1 MLRRNAATAGFALA
15 LALVAT
21 PALAQAGP
29 DDAFTPG
36 KAGAGDTST
45 ALYTDAKAMAAKA
58 PAPAP
63 GLVDALVRDLGIDAG
78 QAKTRLVNEAA
89 AAKVEPVLA
98 ARLGEKFGGAW
109 VAGPTAELV
118 VATSDSTQVSAIL
131 KTGAQAKVVRHSLA
145 TLDAAKGAL
154 DAKAEGSP
162 KSIASW
168 YVDVQDNSVVVLARD
183 TAEAQAFVDASGADA
198 SLVRVRQTAEQP
210 QPFYDVRGG
219 DAYYM
224 GGRCSVGFSVTKSG
238 SQGGFVTAG
247 HCGDVGTATQGHNR
261 VAQGTFRGSS
271 FPGND
276 YAWVEVNSQWTP
288 TGVVNAYNS
297 GILPVR
303 GSTQRAVGSSI
314 CRAGSTTGYHCG
326 TIGQHNTSV
335 TYPEG
340 TISGV
345 TRTSVCAEPGDS
357 GGSYISGDQ
366 AQGVT
371 SGGSGNCS
379 SGGTTYHQPVNEILS
394 AYGLTLATDGGTEP
408 PPPTGCTGY
417 GRTLSGSATSSGQNL
432 YSSGF
437 TAGSG
442 THRLCLDGPN
452 GVDFDLYLQ
461 KQSGSSWVN
470 VASGTSS
477 GPDESF
483 TYNGTSGTYR
493 VRIHAYSGTGAFTV
507 GVTTP

>member
-1 MLRRNAATAGFALA
+1 MLRRSAVTAGFALA

-21 PALAQAGP
+21 PATAQAGP
-29 DDAFTPG
+29 DGSFAPG
-36 KAGAGDTST
+36 KAGPGDTTT
-45 ALYTDAKAMAAKA
+45 ALYTEAKAMAAKG

-63 GLVDALVRDLGIDAG
+63 GLVDAMVRDLGISSE
-78 QAKTRLVNEAA
+78 QAAARLVNEAA
-89 AAKVEPVLA
+89 ASKVEPVLA
-98 ARLGEKFGGAW
+98 DRLGEKFAGAW
-109 VAGPTAELV
+109 VTGPTAELV
-118 VATSDSTQVSAIL
+118 VATNDSAKVADIL
-131 KTGAQAKVVRHSLA
+131 KTGAQAKLVRHSLA
-145 TLDAAKGAL
+145 ALDAAKGAL

-168 YVDVQDNSVVVLARD
+168 YVDLQGNRVVVLARD
-183 TAEAQAFVDASGADA
+183 TAEAEAFVAASGADA
-198 SLVRVRQTAEQP
+198 SLVQVERTAEEP
-210 QPFYDVRGG
+210 KPFYDVRGG

-224 GGRCSVGFSVTKSG
+224 GGRCSVGFSVTKAG

-276 YAWVEVNSQWTP
+276 YAWVEVNSNWTP

-326 TIGQHNTSV
+326 TISQHNTSV

-340 TISGV
+340 TITGV
-345 TRTSVCAEPGDS
+345 TRTTVCAEPGDS

-379 SGGTTYHQPVNEILS
+379 IGGTTYHQPVNEILS
-394 AYGLTLATDGGTEP
+394 AYGLTLATGDGGGN

-417 GRTLSGSATSSGQNL
+417 TQTLSGSATASGQNL
-432 YSSGF
+432 YSSAF
-437 TAGSG
+437 TGGSG
-442 THRLCLDGPN
+442 TYRLCLDGPS

-493 VRIHAYSGTGAFTV
+493 VRVHAYSGTGAFTV
-507 GVTTP
+507 GLTTP